1 MENLFEKFP
10 LTLYNNTLCR
20 DITRRVK
27 IDERTKNALTLYYT
41 YEVKGGAR
49 ADLISDAYYE
59 EPTLDWLL
67 WMTNNIVDPYYQ
79 WNLSENDFN
88 DFLIKKYGSVENSI
102 KKIVCYRN
110 NWYNDDKVLT
120 PEFYENTL
128 DRNWKKYY
136 APFYGNNVKILYW
149 KRREEDWVME
159 TNKIYKLY
167 VSDPTVFVAGEL
179 VDVKNTS
186 TTRVGGGEITA
197 IGSTYILLKNIDGSF
212 ANNNIV
218 TGEISLLPQT
228 ITDVALVYEAIKD
241 DEGVFWSPVTY
252 FDIENEKNAYN
263 RSINIL
269 DKSQLINVVDQM
281 NNLLKE

>member
-136 APFYGNNVKILYW
+136 APYYGNNVKILYW

-167 VSDPTVFVAGEL
+167 VSDPTVFVEGEL
-179 VDVKNTS
+179 VDVKNTL

-241 DEGVFWSPVTY
+241 DEGVFWSSVSY
-252 FDIENEKNAYN
+252 FDIENEKNAYT